1 MAARSAAR
9 ELGLSYKPGMDRK
22 GLELHSRVTSKAE
35 LELSLVEVVVPSP
48 GLDEIVV
55 RVQGSPLNP
64 SDMGLLLGPADPS
77 TARAIGMVT
86 TMKIPEQ
93 RMTGMAA
100 RLDQSMKVGNEGAGT
115 VVEAGANMKAFVG
128 KTVALLGGAM
138 YSQFRVVPGASAVV
152 LPDGVT
158 AAQGASA
165 FVNPLTA
172 LGMTETMKR
181 EGHTALV
188 HTAAASNLGQMLNR
202 VCIVDGIQLVNI
214 VRSAEQASILKELGA
229 VYVVDSTSPS
239 FKADLVEALV
249 ATKATLA
256 FDAIGGGPL
265 ANQIL
270 TAMEAAANRNATSYS
285 RYGSSTH
292 KQVYI
297 YGGLDMRPTE
307 LDRSY
312 GLAWSVAGWLLTPFL
327 AKIGPDVARLRTR
340 VLAEITTT
348 FASHYTQTIS
358 LREAI
363 QPDVIARYAKRATGE
378 KFLLDPS
385 K

>member
-1 MAARSAAR
+1 
-9 ELGLSYKPGMDRK
+9 MDRK
-22 GLELHSRVTSKAE
+22 GLELHSRVTSKGE
-35 LELSLVEVVVPSP
+35 LELSLVEVVVPAP
-48 GLDEIVV
+48 GPDEIVV
-55 RVQGSPLNP
+55 RVQAAPLNP
-64 SDMGLLLGPADPS
+64 SDMGLLLGPADPA
-77 TARAIGMVT
+77 TAHAIGMVT
-86 TMKIPEQ
+86 ALKIPDH
-93 RMTGMAA
+93 RMAGMGA
-100 RLDQSMKVGNEGAGT
+100 RLDQSMKVGNEGAG
-115 VVEAGANMKAFVG
+115 VVVDAGANAKALVG
-128 KTVALLGGAM
+128 KTVAVLGGAM
-138 YSQFRVVPGASAVV
+138 YSQFRVVPSAAAVA

-158 AAQGASA
+158 AAQGASL

-188 HTAAASNLGQMLNR
+188 HTAAASNLGQMLNK
-202 VCIVDGIQLVNI
+202 VCLKDGIQLVNI
-214 VRSAEQASILKELGA
+214 VRSAEQAAILKELGA
-229 VYVVDSTSPS
+229 VHVLDSTSAK

-249 ATKATLA
+249 TTKATLA
-256 FDAIGGGPL
+256 FDAIGGGTL
-265 ANQIL
+265 VSVIL
-270 TAMEAAANRNATSYS
+270 TAMETAANRSATTYS

-297 YGGLDMRPTE
+297 YGALDTQPTV
-307 LDRSY
+307 LDRNF
-312 GLAWSVAGWLLTPFL
+312 GLAWGVSGWLLTPFL
-327 AKIGPDVARLRTR
+327 AKLGPDVARLRAR

-385 K
+385 T